1 MPRAYND
8 SLDLYFTSNGD
19 FCLDET
25 SKLKD
30 TKLDQYRYLIQRINN
45 RIGSTGNDW
54 QLAPE
59 VGANLTDF
67 IGQRNTP
74 ENGKLIEQRIFNEL
88 TRGNFINSR
97 HLSVKVFPISESGV
111 GVIIAVN
118 PPDTVGQVTLTYS
131 YDYRDNKIVP
141 RNS

>member
-1 MPRAYND
+1 VPKVYDD

-25 SKLKD
+25 NKLKD
-30 TKLDQYRYLIQRINN
+30 TKLDKYRFLIQRVNN
-45 RIGSTGNDW
+45 RIGSTSNDW
-54 QLAPE
+54 QLAPQ

-67 IGQRNTP
+67 IGQRNSA
-74 ENGKLIEQRIFNEL
+74 ENGKLIEQRIFAEL
-88 TRGNFINSR
+88 TRDNFISSR

-111 GVIIAVN
+111 GVILSIN
-118 PPDTVGQVTLTYS
+118 PPDTVGQVNLTYS